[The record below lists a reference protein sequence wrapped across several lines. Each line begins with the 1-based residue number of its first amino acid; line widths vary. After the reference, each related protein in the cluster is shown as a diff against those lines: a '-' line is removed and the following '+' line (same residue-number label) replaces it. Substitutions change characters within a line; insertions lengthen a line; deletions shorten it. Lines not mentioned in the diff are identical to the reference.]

1 MALGVDPD
9 TNTVNIWSVS
19 VWWYLYNTWAT
30 FEPTF
35 IWMLS
40 NTVAEKALLIKKA
53 CDQATMARIVGHA
66 YTYDKHYIPCLKI
79 KSIRIG
85 KHNANRT
92 NLLQKQLIECK

>member
-1 MALGVDPD
+1 
-9 TNTVNIWSVS
+9 
-19 VWWYLYNTWAT
+19 
-30 FEPTF
+30 
-35 IWMLS
+35 MLS

-85 KHNANRT
+85 KHDANRT